1 MDAKPVPNLP
11 QFMMASLTHTSS
23 EPVRLQILRGA
34 ETLALEVVGV
44 QEEHSS
50 DRLSDLVDS
59 IEGQIPTLGVM
70 GTSIDKK
77 VQAILPQLRSGY
89 GVLIAAR
96 TASFGGTAVALQIGD
111 VIHAVNGVMVTTVEA
126 LRGKLEQ
133 MKRGD
138 PVALSIERE
147 GKLQYVSFE
156 LE

>member
-1 MDAKPVPNLP
+1 
-11 QFMMASLTHTSS
+11 MMASLTHSGN
-23 EPVRLQILRGA
+23 EPVKLQILRKV
-34 ETLALEVVGV
+34 ETLQVDVAGV

-50 DRLSDLVDS
+50 DRLSDLVDP
-59 IEGQIPTLGVM
+59 IKGQIPKLGIT
-70 GTSIDKK
+70 GIDIDQR

-89 GVLIAAR
+89 GVLVAAR
-96 TASFGGTAVALQIGD
+96 SEAYTGTPIALQIGD
-111 VIHAVNGVMVTTVEA
+111 VIHQVNGLMVTTVEA

-138 PVALSIERE
+138 PVALYIERE